1 MNGVYE
7 KTITRTYDGVDLEIV
22 YSVYNKESIV
32 EHIKHKGVM
41 VQDLL
46 DEWVITWAE
55 QQAEDA
61 MLDEDGYDEDTMED
75 LYGENYGGTD

>member
-1 MNGVYE
+1 MHGVYE
-7 KTITRTYDGVDLEIV
+7 KTITRTYDGVELEIMF
-22 YSVYNKESIV
+22 SVFQKESIV
-32 EHIKHKGVM
+32 ENIKHKGVM

-46 DEWVITWAE
+46 DEHVIDWAE

>member
-1 MNGVYE
+1 MHGVYE
-7 KTITRTYDGVDLEIV
+7 KTITRTYDGVELEIV

-32 EHIKHKGVM
+32 ENIKHKSVR
-41 VQDLL
+41 VHDIL
-46 DEWVITWAE
+46 DEQVIDWAE
-55 QQAEDA
+55 KQAEDA